1 MNDKPKKPD
10 ALQGT
15 LDLLLLKML
24 SREPQHGYGLASRIQ
39 HITDDALRVEEGSLY
54 PALHRMEQAGWV
66 AAEWRLTKNG
76 RRARTYR
83 LTRSGRRRLTE
94 EEAKW
99 DRLTEAIGKVL
110 RFA

>member
-1 MNDKPKKPD
+1 VKKKTKKPD

-15 LDLLLLKML
+15 LDLVLLKML
-24 SREPQHGYGLASRIQ
+24 SRGPQHGYGLASRIQ
-39 HITDDALRVEEGSLY
+39 QISDDALRVEEGSLY

-66 AAEWRLTKNG
+66 VAEWQLTDNG

-83 LTRSGRRRLTE
+83 LTRAGRKRLAE
-94 EEAKW
+94 QEAKW
-99 DRLTEAIGKVL
+99 DRLTAAIGRIL